1 MHISE
6 AQSRAIA
13 HGEGPAMVL
22 AGPGSGKTLVITNRT
37 KYLIEQL
44 GVRPEEI
51 LVITFTKAAA
61 QEMRQRFERLMG
73 GGHYRVTF
81 GTFHAVFFQ
90 ILKYAYHYTAAN
102 ILREEQ
108 KYSFLQEIADAM
120 KLDMEDEK
128 EFLSDLAG
136 EISLVKNEQVSLE
149 HYYSS
154 SCPEDTFRS
163 VFQKYQQRLSRANL
177 IDFDDMLVYCYQLFL
192 QRPDILAQWQNH
204 YRYIL
209 VDEFQDIN
217 KLQYQVVR
225 MLAEPRQNLFIVG
238 DDDQSIYRFRGAK
251 PEIMLN
257 FQKDYPGAAVM
268 LLDENFRS
276 SGSVVKASCRLIREN
291 KKRFDKQ
298 IRCLKEPGPPV
309 ELRDFKNQEQ
319 EALYLIQCIRNSLK
333 KGYSYEDIAVLTRT
347 NTGGRYAA
355 EKLME
360 FQLPFQMR
368 DRLPNLYEHWIAR
381 DVLAYIRLALG
392 IRQRKDFLQ
401 IMNRPK
407 RYISRECVDTEQ
419 VSFDRLCTWYEDKPW
434 MVKRIDKLEEDLK
447 RMQSMTPF
455 AAVNYIRYGVEYE
468 EFLKEYAQFRRMKLE
483 ELTEVL
489 EELQQSAKG
498 FKTHLQ
504 WLEHIQEYGK
514 TLEKQQRSL
523 DKEENR
529 GITLSTLHSSKGL
542 EFREVFILDVN
553 ETVIPHRKALLE
565 ADLEE
570 ERRLLYVGMT
580 RAKEK
585 LHLFCVRER
594 YSKRIEPSHFLE
606 VFGAFWSDGT
616 GESSYR

>member
-1 MHISE
+1 MRISE

-37 KYLIEQL
+37 KYLIERL

-102 ILREEQ
+102 ILKEEQ
-108 KYSFLQEIADAM
+108 KYSFLQEIAASM
-120 KLDMEDEK
+120 KLEMEDEK

-163 VFQKYQQRLSRANL
+163 VCQRYQQRLSRENL

-192 QRPDILAQWQNH
+192 QRPDILAQWQKH

-276 SGSVVKASCRLIREN
+276 SGSVVKASSRLIREN
-291 KKRFDKQ
+291 KRRFDKQ
-298 IRCLKEPGPPV
+298 IRCLKEPGSPV
-309 ELRDFKNQEQ
+309 ELKDFKNQEQ
-319 EALYLIQCIRNSLK
+319 EALYLIQCIRDSLEQ
-333 KGYSYEDIAVLTRT
+333 GYAYEDMAVLTRT
-347 NTGGRYAA
+347 NTGGRLAV

-360 FQLPFQMR
+360 FQIPFQMR

-381 DVLAYIRLALG
+381 DVLSYIRLALG

-419 VSFDRLCTWYEDKPW
+419 ISFDRLCTWYEDKPW
-434 MVKRIDKLEEDLK
+434 MVRRIDKLEEDLK
-447 RMQSMTPF
+447 RMQYMTPF
-455 AAVNYIRYGVEYE
+455 AAVNYIRYGIEYE
-468 EFLKEYAQFRRMKLE
+468 AFLKEYAEFRRVKLE
-483 ELTEVL
+483 TLTEVL

-504 WLEHIQEYGK
+504 WLEHIEEYGE
-514 TLEKQQRSL
+514 TLEKQQSSL
-523 DKEENR
+523 NREGKE
-529 GITLSTLHSSKGL
+529 GITFSTLHSAKGL

-553 ETVIPHRKALLE
+553 ETVIPHRKAMLE

-580 RAKEK
+580 RAKER
-585 LHLFCVRER
+585 LHLFYTKER
-594 YSKRIEPSHFLE
+594 YSKRIEPSRFLE
-606 VFGAFWSDGT
+606 VFGAFQS
-616 GESSYR
+616 ESAVEN

>member
-1 MHISE
+1 MRISE

-37 KYLIEQL
+37 KYLIERL

-102 ILREEQ
+102 ILKEEQ
-108 KYSFLQEIADAM
+108 KYSFLQEIAASM
-120 KLDMEDEK
+120 KLEIEDEK

-154 SCPEDTFRS
+154 SCPEDMFRS
-163 VFQKYQQRLSRANL
+163 VYQRYQQRLSRENL

-192 QRPDILAQWQNH
+192 QRPDILAQWQKH

-276 SGSVVKASCRLIREN
+276 SGSVVKASSRLIREN
-291 KKRFDKQ
+291 KRRFDKQ
-298 IRCLKEPGPPV
+298 IRCLKEPGSPV
-309 ELRDFKNQEQ
+309 ELKDFKNQEQ
-319 EALYLIQCIRNSLK
+319 EALYLIQCIRDSLEQ
-333 KGYSYEDIAVLTRT
+333 GYAYEDMAVLTRT
-347 NTGGRYAA
+347 NTGGRLAA

-360 FQLPFQMR
+360 FQIPFQMR

-381 DVLAYIRLALG
+381 DVLSYIRLALG

-419 VSFDRLCTWYEDKPW
+419 ISFDRLCTWYEDKPW
-434 MVKRIDKLEEDLK
+434 MVRRIDKLEEDLK
-447 RMQSMTPF
+447 RMQYMTPF
-455 AAVNYIRYGVEYE
+455 AAVNYIRYGIEYE
-468 EFLKEYAQFRRMKLE
+468 AFLKEYAELRRVKLE
-483 ELTEVL
+483 TLTEVL

-504 WLEHIQEYGK
+504 WLEHIEEYGE
-514 TLEKQQRSL
+514 TLEKQQSSL
-523 DKEENR
+523 NREGKE
-529 GITLSTLHSSKGL
+529 GITFSTLHSAKGL

-553 ETVIPHRKALLE
+553 ETVIPHRKAMLE

-580 RAKEK
+580 RAKER
-585 LHLFCVRER
+585 LHLFYTKER
-594 YSKRIEPSHFLE
+594 YSKRIEPSRFLE
-606 VFGAFWSDGT
+606 VFGAFQS
-616 GESSYR
+616 ESAVEN

>member
-1 MHISE
+1 MRISE

-37 KYLIEQL
+37 KYLIERL

-102 ILREEQ
+102 ILKEEQ
-108 KYSFLQEIADAM
+108 KYSFLQEIAASM
-120 KLDMEDEK
+120 KLEIEDEK

-154 SCPEDTFRS
+154 SCPEDMFRS
-163 VFQKYQQRLSRANL
+163 VYQRYQQRLSRENL

-192 QRPDILAQWQNH
+192 QRPDILAQWQKH

-257 FQKDYPGAAVM
+257 FQKDYPGAEVM
-268 LLDENFRS
+268 LLNENFRS
-276 SGSVVKASCRLIREN
+276 SGSVVKASSRLIREN
-291 KKRFDKQ
+291 KRRFDKQ
-298 IRCLKEPGPPV
+298 IRCLKEPGSPV
-309 ELRDFKNQEQ
+309 ELKDFKNQEQ
-319 EALYLIQCIRNSLK
+319 EALYLIQCIRDSLEQ
-333 KGYSYEDIAVLTRT
+333 GYAYEDMAVLTRT
-347 NTGGRYAA
+347 NTGGRIAA

-360 FQLPFQMR
+360 FQIPFQMR

-381 DVLAYIRLALG
+381 DVLSYIRLALG

-419 VSFDRLCTWYEDKPW
+419 ISFDRLCTWYEDKPW
-434 MVKRIDKLEEDLK
+434 MVRRIDKLEEDLK
-447 RMQSMTPF
+447 RMQYMTPF
-455 AAVNYIRYGVEYE
+455 AAVNYIRYGIEYE
-468 EFLKEYAQFRRMKLE
+468 AFLKEYAELRRVKLE
-483 ELTEVL
+483 TLTEVL

-504 WLEHIQEYGK
+504 WLEHIEEYGE
-514 TLEKQQRSL
+514 TLEKQQSSL
-523 DKEENR
+523 NREGKE
-529 GITLSTLHSSKGL
+529 GITFSTLHSAKGL

-553 ETVIPHRKALLE
+553 ETVIPHRKAMLE

-580 RAKEK
+580 RAKER
-585 LHLFCVRER
+585 LHLFYTKER
-594 YSKRIEPSHFLE
+594 YSKRIEPSRFLE
-606 VFGAFWSDGT
+606 VFGAFQS
-616 GESSYR
+616 ESAVEN

>member
-1 MHISE
+1 MRISE

-37 KYLIEQL
+37 KYLIERL

-102 ILREEQ
+102 ILKEEQ
-108 KYSFLQEIADAM
+108 KYSFLQEIAASM
-120 KLDMEDEK
+120 KLEMEDEK

-163 VFQKYQQRLSRANL
+163 VYQRYQQRLSRENL

-192 QRPDILAQWQNH
+192 QRPDILAQWQKH

-276 SGSVVKASCRLIREN
+276 SGSVVKASSRLIREN
-291 KKRFDKQ
+291 KRRFDKQ
-298 IRCLKEPGPPV
+298 IRCLKEPGSPV
-309 ELRDFKNQEQ
+309 ELKDFKNQEQ
-319 EALYLIQCIRNSLK
+319 EALYLIQCIRDSLEQ
-333 KGYSYEDIAVLTRT
+333 GYAYEDMAVLTRT
-347 NTGGRYAA
+347 NTGGRLAA

-360 FQLPFQMR
+360 FQIPFQMR

-381 DVLAYIRLALG
+381 DVLSYIRLALG

-419 VSFDRLCTWYEDKPW
+419 ISFDRLCTWYEDKPW
-434 MVKRIDKLEEDLK
+434 MVRRIDKLEEDLK
-447 RMQSMTPF
+447 RMQYMTPF
-455 AAVNYIRYGVEYE
+455 AAVNYIRYGIEYE
-468 EFLKEYAQFRRMKLE
+468 AFLKEYAELRRVKLE
-483 ELTEVL
+483 TLTEVL

-504 WLEHIQEYGK
+504 WLEHIEEYGE
-514 TLEKQQRSL
+514 TLEKQQSSL
-523 DKEENR
+523 NREGKE
-529 GITLSTLHSSKGL
+529 GITFSTLHSAKGL

-553 ETVIPHRKALLE
+553 ETVIPHRKAMME

-580 RAKEK
+580 RAKER
-585 LHLFCVRER
+585 LHLFYTKER
-594 YSKRIEPSHFLE
+594 YSKRIEPSRFLE
-606 VFGAFWSDGT
+606 VFGAFQS
-616 GESSYR
+616 ESAVEN

>member
-1 MHISE
+1 MRISE

-37 KYLIEQL
+37 KYLIERL

-102 ILREEQ
+102 ILKEEQ
-108 KYSFLQEIADAM
+108 KYSFLQEIAASM
-120 KLDMEDEK
+120 KLEIEDEK

-154 SCPEDTFRS
+154 SCPEDMFRS
-163 VFQKYQQRLSRANL
+163 VYQRYQQRLSRENL

-192 QRPDILAQWQNH
+192 QRPDILAQWQKH

-276 SGSVVKASCRLIREN
+276 SGSVVKASSRLIREN
-291 KKRFDKQ
+291 KRRFDKQ
-298 IRCLKEPGPPV
+298 IRCLKESGSPV
-309 ELRDFKNQEQ
+309 ELKDFKNQEQ
-319 EALYLIQCIRNSLK
+319 EALYLIQCIRDSLEQ
-333 KGYSYEDIAVLTRT
+333 GYAYEDMAVLTRT
-347 NTGGRYAA
+347 NTGGRIAA

-360 FQLPFQMR
+360 FQIPFQMR

-381 DVLAYIRLALG
+381 DVLSYIRLALG

-419 VSFDRLCTWYEDKPW
+419 ISFDRLCTWYEDKPW
-434 MVKRIDKLEEDLK
+434 MVRRIDKLEEDLK
-447 RMQSMTPF
+447 RMQYMTPF
-455 AAVNYIRYGVEYE
+455 AAVNYIRYGIEYE
-468 EFLKEYAQFRRMKLE
+468 AFLKEYAELRRVKLE
-483 ELTEVL
+483 TLTEVL

-504 WLEHIQEYGK
+504 WLEHIEEYGE
-514 TLEKQQRSL
+514 TLEKQQSSL
-523 DKEENR
+523 NREGKE
-529 GITLSTLHSSKGL
+529 GITFSTLHSAKGL

-553 ETVIPHRKALLE
+553 ETVIPHRKAMLE

-580 RAKEK
+580 RAKER
-585 LHLFCVRER
+585 LHLFYTKER
-594 YSKRIEPSHFLE
+594 YSKRIEPSRFLE
-606 VFGAFWSDGT
+606 VFGAFQS
-616 GESSYR
+616 ESAVEN

>member
-1 MHISE
+1 
-6 AQSRAIA
+6 
-13 HGEGPAMVL
+13 
-22 AGPGSGKTLVITNRT
+22 
-37 KYLIEQL
+37 
-44 GVRPEEI
+44 
-51 LVITFTKAAA
+51 
-61 QEMRQRFERLMG
+61 
-73 GGHYRVTF
+73 
-81 GTFHAVFFQ
+81 
-90 ILKYAYHYTAAN
+90 
-102 ILREEQ
+102 
-108 KYSFLQEIADAM
+108 M
-120 KLDMEDEK
+120 KLEIEDEK

-154 SCPEDTFRS
+154 SCPEDMFRS
-163 VFQKYQQRLSRANL
+163 VYQRYQQRLSRENL

-192 QRPDILAQWQNH
+192 QRPDILAQWQKH

-276 SGSVVKASCRLIREN
+276 SGSVVKASSRLIREN
-291 KKRFDKQ
+291 KRRFDKQ
-298 IRCLKEPGPPV
+298 IRCLKEPGSPV
-309 ELRDFKNQEQ
+309 ELKDFKNQEQ
-319 EALYLIQCIRNSLK
+319 EALYLIQCIRDSLEQ
-333 KGYSYEDIAVLTRT
+333 GYAYEDMAVLTRT
-347 NTGGRYAA
+347 NTGGRLAA

-360 FQLPFQMR
+360 FQIPFQMR

-381 DVLAYIRLALG
+381 DVLSYIRLALG

-419 VSFDRLCTWYEDKPW
+419 ISFDRLCTWYEDKPW
-434 MVKRIDKLEEDLK
+434 MVRRIDKLEEDLK
-447 RMQSMTPF
+447 RMQYMTPF
-455 AAVNYIRYGVEYE
+455 AAVNYIRYGIEYE
-468 EFLKEYAQFRRMKLE
+468 AFLKEYAELRRVKLE
-483 ELTEVL
+483 TLTEVL

-504 WLEHIQEYGK
+504 WLEHIEEYGE
-514 TLEKQQRSL
+514 TLEKQQSSL
-523 DKEENR
+523 NREGKE
-529 GITLSTLHSSKGL
+529 GITFSTLHSAKGL

-553 ETVIPHRKALLE
+553 ETVIPHRKAMLE

-580 RAKEK
+580 RAKER
-585 LHLFCVRER
+585 LHLFYTKER
-594 YSKRIEPSHFLE
+594 YSKRIEPSRFLE
-606 VFGAFWSDGT
+606 VFGAFQS
-616 GESSYR
+616 ESAVEN

>member
-1 MHISE
+1 M
-6 AQSRAIA
+6 
-13 HGEGPAMVL
+13 
-22 AGPGSGKTLVITNRT
+22 
-37 KYLIEQL
+37 
-44 GVRPEEI
+44 
-51 LVITFTKAAA
+51 VITFTKAAA

-108 KYSFLQEIADAM
+108 KYSFLQEIADGM

-136 EISLVKNEQVSLE
+136 EISLVKNEQISLE

-163 VFQKYQQRLSRANL
+163 VFQRYQQRLSRAKL
-177 IDFDDMLVYCYQLFL
+177 IDFDDMLVYCYELFL
-192 QRPDILAQWQNH
+192 QRPDILSQWQNH

-276 SGSVVKASCRLIREN
+276 SGSVVKASSRLIREN
-291 KKRFDKQ
+291 KKRFDKE
-298 IRCLKEPGPPV
+298 IRCGKAMGPPV

-319 EALYLIQCIRNSLK
+319 EALYLIQSIRNSLK
-333 KGYSYEDIAVLTRT
+333 NGYSCEDIAVLTRT

-360 FQLPFQMR
+360 FQIPFQMR
-368 DRLPNLYEHWIAR
+368 DRLPNLYDHWIAR

-447 RMQSMTPF
+447 RMKDMTPF
-455 AAVNYIRYGVEYE
+455 AAVNYIRYGIEYE
-468 EFLKEYAQFRRMKLE
+468 AFLKEYAQFRRMKLE

-504 WLEHIQEYGK
+504 WLEHIEEYGK
-514 TLEKQQRSL
+514 TLEKQQRSP
-523 DKEENR
+523 DKEER
-529 GITLSTLHSSKGL
+529 EGVTMSTLHSSKGL

-553 ETVIPHRKALLE
+553 ETVIPHRKAMLE

-580 RAKEK
+580 RAKER
-585 LHLFCVRER
+585 LHLFYARER
-594 YSKRIEPSHFLE
+594 YSKRIEPSHFLA
-606 VFGAFWSDGT
+606 VFGAFSSDST
-616 GESSYR
+616 GDDPCA